1 MYLYKMERLL
11 CKNSL
16 NYRAYKSQF
25 LKIRK
30 HKQGLRNLPIV
41 SPQ

>member
-1 MYLYKMERLL
+1 MIYLYNMETLL

-16 NYRAYKSQF
+16 NYCAYKSQF

-30 HKQGLRNLPIV
+30 HKKGLRNLIV
-41 SPQ
+41 SP